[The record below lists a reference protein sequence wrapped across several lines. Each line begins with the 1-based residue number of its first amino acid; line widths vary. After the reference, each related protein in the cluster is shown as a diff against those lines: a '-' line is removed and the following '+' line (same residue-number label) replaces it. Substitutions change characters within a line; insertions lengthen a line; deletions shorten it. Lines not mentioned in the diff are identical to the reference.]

1 MTTLDEVL
9 KNLITLHKQGIDV
22 ALGPQIGPLK
32 SVSVMGTS
40 TGIDDARVHTG
51 SLIAVFGIV
60 AVNVRGDR
68 MGIDQA
74 HGEGLPPR
82 KARPSEA
89 RATTP
94 APPTFP

>member
-1 MTTLDEVL
+1 VTTLDEVL

-60 AVNVRGDR
+60 AVNVRGDQ
-68 MGIDQA
+68 MGIDQ
-74 HGEGLPPR
+74 G
-82 KARPSEA
+82 
-89 RATTP
+89 RATWKR
-94 APPTFP
+94 ASSRFPFFVPLF